1 MRNTDHT
8 RMESET
14 LCLGGPLKLR
24 DYIYSLLELKCKN
37 GANEYYECYWV
48 LV

>member
-24 DYIYSLLELKCKN
+24 DYIHIQSIGTEM
-37 GANEYYECYWV
+37 
-48 LV
+48 